1 MVRGECCGP
10 VIGGQFMHRPVWGEC
25 PPLPLPTWWRGRSRL
40 YPARVNGT
48 AARRMACQTGTV
60 VLFRLKGEISS
71 ENLSAIQPLLTQLT
85 GGQVSST
92 PEGLHVEG
100 AMEGS
105 DARDVN
111 RQLLSALRR
120 AEIRTRLRA
129 EWTAG
134 GTTYR
139 FFDYVPKSERPA

>member
-1 MVRGECCGP
+1 MV
-10 VIGGQFMHRPVWGEC
+10 
-25 PPLPLPTWWRGRSRL
+25 LYRL
-40 YPARVNGT
+40 NAEV
-48 AARRMACQTGTV
+48 
-60 VLFRLKGEISS
+60 SS
-71 ENLSAIQPLLTQLT
+71 ENLSAVRPLLMQITD
-85 GGQVSST
+85 GQITPT

-100 AMEGS
+100 AMEGT

-111 RQLLSALRR
+111 RRLLSALRR
-120 AEIRTRLRA
+120 IEKRTRLRA